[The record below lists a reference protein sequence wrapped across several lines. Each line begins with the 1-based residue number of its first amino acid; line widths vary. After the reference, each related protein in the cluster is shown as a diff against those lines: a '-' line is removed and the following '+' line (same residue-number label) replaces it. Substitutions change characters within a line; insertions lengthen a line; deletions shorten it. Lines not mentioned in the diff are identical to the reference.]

1 MNPNFEF
8 KGNFGICNFCKMANE
23 VPNWYY
29 SVIKLIRLRITQEKD
44 KINMKDPSSILVFTI
59 WLFLKNIMEKGL
71 FFFKYL

>member
-1 MNPNFEF
+1 
-8 KGNFGICNFCKMANE
+8 MANE